1 MYSSLKEFLLETFR
15 DYETNREILENKWR
29 KNWTAYKTIPGLELD
44 QRTGMGNKNS
54 EEDSKDWR
62 SKTVADITRVKVTAG
77 SILVSDVLLAN
88 GEIPLMLKE
97 NKHIGDVIGSVMTS
111 FGLTDESQD
120 MGGTGDV
127 SRVNENVLR
136 MTKLVQEQMKRG
148 GAEKALRQAIL
159 SAAIYGEGI
168 SRAVSDTFR
177 FQSYETF
184 GNGEWI
190 QKTIEDDGLRMEPV
204 SVWDFFTELENHD
217 IQRNAG
223 LFQRTMMSRLDVL
236 EKFQNDPLVQKE
248 KLERIKRRR
257 EENGSSYGASLNN
270 ESPAAQLVNR
280 RKKDLKV
287 LEFWGRAPESLVRN
301 AEAET
306 QNGGLL
312 SFPSYLEDRQ
322 CEIMAVVVDDELIKF
337 ARVEEMSRP
346 YFRVWWEEGVDDISG
361 QSVADNV
368 SVMQESLNSFMRAF
382 EDNKKLSSNVILA
395 MKRSMIE
402 RESDEGKLVPGKIF
416 YLDESARNASEA
428 IQAITIPDT
437 GSTLRDGIALYEER
451 GNNNSMIPEIAYGI
465 APAGDA
471 TATEVQTRNEKAG
484 KYISDI
490 VKGFDAN
497 WIEPAGK
504 FFYNWNMLDERV
516 PESFKGAY
524 DVQALGFHS
533 YQDKILRMNRIR
545 DMLNMALS
553 TPDLLQK
560 LNLNALLTEWMKAN
574 ELDPDT
580 FLLSEGSEEDPR
592 FNALVQQTEERL
604 QAMEQTIQQ
613 VINEL
618 PSLSKASELEAER
631 ENAEIRKI
639 EAETEKIKGETLNA
653 VDKARNERAKVI
665 ADIEK
670 NARDKADEQG

>member
-1 MYSSLKEFLLETFR
+1 MHSSLKEFLLETFR
-15 DYETNREILENKWR
+15 DYETNREILESKWR

-44 QRTGMGNKNS
+44 QRTGLGNKNS

-77 SILVSDVLLAN
+77 SILVSDVLLSN

-97 NKHIGDVIGSVMTS
+97 NRHIGDVIGSVMNS
-111 FGLTDESQD
+111 FGRAGESQD
-120 MGGTGDV
+120 MGGIGDV
-127 SRVNENVLR
+127 ARVNENVLR

-177 FQSYETF
+177 FQSYEMS
-184 GNGEWI
+184 GNGQWI
-190 QKTIEDDGLRMEPV
+190 QQMIEDDGLRMEPV
-204 SVWDFFTELENHD
+204 SVWDFFTEIENHD

-236 EKFQNDPLVQKE
+236 EKFQNDPLVRKE
-248 KLERIKRRR
+248 KLERIKRRQ
-257 EENGSSYGASLNN
+257 EENGSSYGASYKN

-301 AEAET
+301 AEAESSRV
-306 QNGGLL
+306 GSILF
-312 SFPSYLEDRQ
+312 SSDSKEERQ
-322 CEIMAVVVDDELIKF
+322 CEIMAVLVDDELIKF

-346 YFRVWWEEGVDDISG
+346 YFRVWWEEGMDDISG

-368 SVMQESLNSFMRAF
+368 AVMQESLNSFMRSF

-402 RESDEGKLVPGKIF
+402 QESNHGELIPGKVF

-545 DMLNMALS
+545 DMLNIALS
-553 TPDLLQK
+553 TPELLRK

-580 FLLSEGSEEDPR
+580 FLHSEEYEEDSI
-592 FNALVQQTEERL
+592 FNAIVQQTEERF

-613 VINEL
+613 VIKEL
-618 PSLSKASELEAER
+618 PSLSKASELEADR
-631 ENAEIRKI
+631 EIAEIRKI

-670 NARDKADEQG
+670 TARDNAYE